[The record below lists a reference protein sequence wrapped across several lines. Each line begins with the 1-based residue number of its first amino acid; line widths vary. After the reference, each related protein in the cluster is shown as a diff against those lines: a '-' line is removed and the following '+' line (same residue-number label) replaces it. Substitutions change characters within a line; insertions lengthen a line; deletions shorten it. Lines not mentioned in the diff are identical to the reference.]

1 MQAITYTEARQN
13 LAGTMSKVTEDFE
26 PVLITRSKGGN
37 CVLMSYE
44 QYSSLTETAYLMRSP
59 ANAQRLLDS
68 MAELK
73 QGKGIERELIE

>member
-59 ANAQRLLDS
+59 TNAKRLLDS
-68 MAELK
+68 VAELR
-73 QGKGIERELIE
+73 QGQGSERDLIE

>member
-13 LAGTMSKVTEDFE
+13 LAGTMSKVIEDFE

-44 QYSSLTETAYLMRSP
+44 QYSSLEETAYLMRSP

>member
-44 QYSSLTETAYLMRSP
+44 QYSSLEETAYLMRSP

>member
-1 MQAITYTEARQN
+1 
-13 LAGTMSKVTEDFE
+13 
-26 PVLITRSKGGN
+26 
-37 CVLMSYE
+37 MSYE
-44 QYSSLTETAYLMRSP
+44 QYSSLEETAYLMRSP

>member
-26 PVLITRSKGGN
+26 PVLITRGKGGN

-44 QYSSLTETAYLMRSP
+44 QYSSLEETAYLMRSP